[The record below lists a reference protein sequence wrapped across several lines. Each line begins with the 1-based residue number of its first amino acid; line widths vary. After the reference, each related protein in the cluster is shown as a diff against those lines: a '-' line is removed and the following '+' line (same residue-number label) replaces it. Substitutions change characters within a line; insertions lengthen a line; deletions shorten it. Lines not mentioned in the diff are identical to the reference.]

1 MTSTKVF
8 LQKTVMKIFVQEHV
22 MKITNFERLKT
33 LPLTEKEKKP
43 CYKQK
48 LCYIVLLKYIE
59 KFEIMIIILENIEVL
74 YNLYSIYD
82 LKT

>member
-1 MTSTKVF
+1 
-8 LQKTVMKIFVQEHV
+8 MKIFVREHV

-74 YNLYSIYD
+74 YNLYPIYD